1 VRGIKRGDAIPLF
14 IGQAQVEHR
23 AEGDSS
29 TFCQL
34 DKRYSIRLNRE
45 GPLSGQDTI
54 GSIP

>member
-45 GPLSGQDTI
+45 GPLSWQDTI